1 MIYVAKT
8 GSTLSIGTII
18 ASDRDQKEVLT
29 YQLLGENYLNL
40 SQWSQI
46 KSGIVFGFVKL
57 RFFAHNE
64 PQLRNAFGN
73 ILEKSVIHI

>member
-46 KSGIVFGFVKL
+46 KPEIVFHFVKL
-57 RFFAHNE
+57 RFFARNK
-64 PQLRNAFGN
+64 PQFRNTFRN
-73 ILEKSVIHI
+73 ILEILVIQI

>member
-1 MIYVAKT
+1 VAKT

-40 SQWSQI
+40 SQ
-46 KSGIVFGFVKL
+46 
-57 RFFAHNE
+57 
-64 PQLRNAFGN
+64 
-73 ILEKSVIHI
+73 